1 MDAWSIAQ
9 LGLDLLFAV
18 LAALVVAGFIYRR
31 ESRLRNELVAV
42 LGETAISLK
51 GTKADI
57 AEPGAASTG
66 ADRASRYL
74 EAVRMYRGGRNS
86 NEIENELGISLSEL
100 ELLSKVQ

>member
-31 ESRLRNELVAV
+31 ESKLRHELVEV
-42 LGETAISLK
+42 LGDTAFGLVAAET
-51 GTKADI
+51 DI
-57 AEPGAASTG
+57 AKSSATPTA

-74 EAVRMYRGGRNS
+74 EAVRMYRGGRHRD
-86 NEIENELGISLSEL
+86 EIENELGISLSEL